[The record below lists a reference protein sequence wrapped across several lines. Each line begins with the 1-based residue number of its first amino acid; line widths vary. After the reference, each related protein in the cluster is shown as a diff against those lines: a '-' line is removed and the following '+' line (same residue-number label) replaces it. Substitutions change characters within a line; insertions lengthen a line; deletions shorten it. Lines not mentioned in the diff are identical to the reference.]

1 MSAAEGGLGV
11 AAPTP
16 LPHRRAVRPGMVAGV
31 VGAPVV
37 LLIGLY
43 LIGVALTGS
52 NVPRGTEVFGVNI
65 GGNSSAAAQ
74 AKLARDL
81 PAVMPAT
88 FTVNAGDKS
97 FPMEATN
104 LGLSAD
110 PAATVTAARH
120 GAHRPLSAY
129 KSLLGINRRIA
140 PVLAVDTPKLTDV
153 LNTLSTNIHQDLVE
167 GNLVFTDGVAS
178 AVEPVPGRVLDVP
191 GTIAAVEQAYRVGF
205 DQVPAALTLTKPA
218 ATADAVH
225 RALVDFGVK
234 AMSGPITV
242 TVGPDSVEITAQE
255 LGSHLSMTPD
265 GNGGLRPVLGG
276 VGLAADIMAKAP
288 DLGTKARNATF
299 KIVDDEP
306 VIVPSQAG
314 AAIDPDKLASG
325 VLDMLAGTGPREV
338 TAAVAQ
344 TQAKFTTED
353 ARALGIVEKMST
365 FKTYFPIAPYRLTNI
380 GRAAKL
386 INGSIVKPG
395 QTWSLNKTVG
405 ERTEANGFVKGFIIK
420 GDKFAEDL
428 GGGVSQSA
436 TTTFNA
442 VFFAGLQDVEHH
454 THSLY
459 IGRYPAGREATVAWP
474 DKDLRWK
481 NDSGHGVYMQAVMKP
496 GWISVTLWG
505 TKFWDK
511 IESISGPRHNIKHPG
526 DPIISTDP
534 TCHATEPVDGFD
546 IDVTRVFYRDGAEAN
561 RETFHTHYDPT
572 FKVICKPAPTAS
584 PTPGATDSP
593 DQTSA
598 PDPGSQPDPGMTA
611 DSTPAPTSKQH

>member
-1 MSAAEGGLGV
+1 MIAWA
-11 AAPTP
+11 
-16 LPHRRAVRPGMVAGV
+16 

-37 LLIGLY
+37 LLVGLY
-43 LIGVALTGS
+43 VLGVVLTGS
-52 NVPRGTEVFGVNI
+52 KVPRGTEVFGVNI
-65 GGNSSAAAQ
+65 GGSSPAAAQ

-97 FPMEATN
+97 FPMEAAN

-110 PAATVTAARH
+110 PAATVTVARQ
-120 GAHRPLSAY
+120 GAHRPLTAY
-129 KSLLGINRRIA
+129 KSLLGMNRRIN
-140 PVLAVDTPKLTDV
+140 PVVSVDTPKLTEV
-153 LNTLSTNIHQDLVE
+153 LNNLSSNIHQDLVE

-191 GTIAAVEQAYRVGF
+191 GTIAAVKQAYRAGF
-205 DQVPAALTLTKPA
+205 DQVPAALTLTNPA
-218 ATADAVH
+218 TTPDAVH
-225 RALVDFGVK
+225 RALIDFGVK

-242 TVGPDSVEITAQE
+242 TVGPDSVEVTAQE

-265 GNGGLRPVLGG
+265 GKGGLRPVLDGA
-276 VGLAADIMAKAP
+276 GLAADILAKAP
-288 DLGTKARNATF
+288 NLGTKARNATF
-299 KIVDDEP
+299 KIVDDKP

-314 AAIDPDKLASG
+314 AAIDADKLASG

-344 TQAKFTTED
+344 TQPKFTTAD
-353 ARALGIVEKMST
+353 AEALGIVEKMST
-365 FKTYFPIAPYRLTNI
+365 FKTFFPIAPYRLTNI

-454 THSLY
+454 PHSLY
-459 IGRYPAGREATVAWP
+459 ISRYPAGREATVAWP

-481 NDSGHGVYMQAVMKP
+481 NDSGHGVYIQAVMKP
-496 GWISVTLWG
+496 GWISVTFWG

-511 IESISGPRHNIKHPG
+511 IESISGPRRNVKHPG
-526 DPIISTDP
+526 APIISTDP
-534 TCHATEPVDGFD
+534 ACHPTEPVDGFD
-546 IDVTRVFYRDGAEAN
+546 IDVTRVFYKDGAEAK

-572 FKVICKPAPTAS
+572 FKVVCKPAPTAS
-584 PTPGATDSP
+584 PTPGATADPSSSP
-593 DQTSA
+593 APDA
-598 PDPGSQPDPGMTA
+598 GGEPDPGDTVA
-611 DSTPAPTSKQH
+611 TPAPTPKQP

>member
-1 MSAAEGGLGV
+1 MIAWA
-11 AAPTP
+11 
-16 LPHRRAVRPGMVAGV
+16 

-37 LLIGLY
+37 LLVGLY
-43 LIGVALTGS
+43 VLGVVLTGS
-52 NVPRGTEVFGVNI
+52 KVPRGTEVFGVNI
-65 GGNSSAAAQ
+65 GGSSPAAAQ

-97 FPMEATN
+97 FPMEAAN

-110 PAATVTAARH
+110 PAATVTVARQ
-120 GAHRPLSAY
+120 GAHRPLTAY
-129 KSLLGINRRIA
+129 KSLLGMNRRIN
-140 PVLAVDTPKLTDV
+140 PVVSVDTPKLTEV
-153 LNTLSTNIHQDLVE
+153 LNNLSSNIHQDLVE

-191 GTIAAVEQAYRVGF
+191 GTIAAVKQAYRAGF
-205 DQVPAALTLTKPA
+205 DQVPAALTLTNPA
-218 ATADAVH
+218 TTPDAVH
-225 RALVDFGVK
+225 RALIDFGVK

-242 TVGPDSVEITAQE
+242 TVGPDSVEVTAQE

-265 GNGGLRPVLGG
+265 GKGGLRPVLDGA
-276 VGLAADIMAKAP
+276 GLAADILAKAP
-288 DLGTKARNATF
+288 NLGTKARNATF
-299 KIVDDEP
+299 KIVDDKP

-314 AAIDPDKLASG
+314 AAIDADKLASG

-344 TQAKFTTED
+344 TQPKFTTAD
-353 ARALGIVEKMST
+353 AEALGIVEKMST
-365 FKTYFPIAPYRLTNI
+365 FKTFFPIAPYRLTNI

-454 THSLY
+454 PHSLY

-481 NDSGHGVYMQAVMKP
+481 NDSGHGVYIQAVMKP
-496 GWISVTLWG
+496 GWISVTFWG

-511 IESISGPRHNIKHPG
+511 IESISGPRRNVKHPG
-526 DPIISTDP
+526 APIISTDP
-534 TCHATEPVDGFD
+534 ACHPTDPVDGFD
-546 IDVTRVFYRDGAEAN
+546 IDVTRVFYRDGAEAK

-572 FKVICKPAPTAS
+572 FKVVCKPAPTAS
-584 PTPGATDSP
+584 PTPGATADPSSTP
-593 DQTSA
+593 TPA
-598 PDPGSQPDPGMTA
+598 AGGEPDPGDTVA
-611 DSTPAPTSKQH
+611 TPAPTPKQR